1 MELKSIL
8 TWGLI
13 LVFFI
18 IFWSTYYHKIEPKND
33 ISIKIIEW
41 NSMYPLIH
49 DGEKRNLFI
58 DYYTKQ
64 QTLPK
69 KWDIVAYNYAWK
81 QKALIKVI
89 QATDSDIV
97 SFSWNF
103 LIINDTILKNSLW
116 EEYIFSDK
124 EIQIL
129 SLYIKDS
136 HIPKNSYFIFG
147 DNTKNSLDSRNFWAI
162 SWEDILWKFE

>member
-8 TWGLI
+8 TGGLI

-18 IFWSTYYHKIEPKND
+18 IFGSTYYHKIEPKND
-33 ISIKIIEW
+33 ISIKIIEG

-69 KWDIVAYNYAWK
+69 KGDIVAYNYAGK

-97 SFSWNF
+97 SFSGNF
-103 LIINDTILKNSLW
+103 LIINDTILKNSLG

-147 DNTKNSLDSRNFWAI
+147 YNTKNSLDSRNFGAI
-162 SWEDILWKFE
+162 SGEDILGKFE